1 MRIAAILFTAL
12 VVSFVSLTPPVGGQL
27 VDEAAIRKTVE
38 QIYAG
43 FNNHDAKAI
52 ADLCDENLDTWEMG
66 KAGRQAVEEW
76 ILEMV
81 PNASAGTAKEAGE
94 IGISFITPDVAIQKS
109 RRELT
114 GVVGEEG
121 KAGPPEKQLF
131 LRIFVKK
138 EGRWLLRGFFARPA
152 MDD

>member
-1 MRIAAILFTAL
+1 MRIVIVLTAVAISLAL
-12 VVSFVSLTPPVGGQL
+12 YTSPVGSQSE
-27 VDEAAIRKTVE
+27 DKAAIRETVDH
-38 QIYAG
+38 IYAG

-66 KAGRQAVEEW
+66 REGRQAVEKW

-94 IGISFITPDVAIQKS
+94 IGLSFVTPDVAIQKS
-109 RRELT
+109 RRELS
-114 GVVGEEG
+114 GVVGEDG
-121 KAGPPEKQLF
+121 KAEPPQEQLF

-138 EGRWLLRGFFARPA
+138 EGRWLLRGFFPRPP
-152 MDD
+152 MNE